1 MLNLSKENTKKLKK
15 VQNVVEKNR
24 KSSDDLH
31 IEKLNNTNI

>member
-24 KSSDDLH
+24 KSSHDLH